1 MRREIDPSIASER
14 RRGGGSVRTRYV
26 VHLGARTDLGD
37 NTLAEHASNTWGLE
51 ALIESLTAGPRVKGV
66 VFASSRLVCRIGHQP
81 TSDEDYC
88 PTTAYG
94 ASKAEGERIVRRA
107 GLAVPWIIVR
117 PTSTWGPWFGVPY
130 RPFFENVLRG
140 RYVHP
145 RDIAVR
151 KSFGF
156 VGNTVHQLSELLR
169 RSTATMSGQTVYMA
183 DYEPLELGHSADLIR
198 AASQAEP
205 VPRVP
210 VHLPRTPHRGVGRR
224 RPAKAWMARAAAHEL
239 PPPKLLTE
247 MLYDVD
253 LLRTVVPSLP
263 YSLQEGIHHTLEWLH
278 RHSSL
283 PYSGASPALLGRT
296 HSPPKPRMPQGPTED
311 VADG

>member
-1 MRREIDPSIASER
+1 MTVPLLPAGSRVLVAGGSGFIGDQPRGVRESQRLDRQKHRPIASSQPRTPAMRRKIDPSIASER

-117 PTSTWGPWFGVPY
+117 PTSTWGLGSASRTGPSSRYAF
-130 RPFFENVLRG
+130 RG
-140 RYVHP
+140 
-145 RDIAVR
+145 
-151 KSFGF
+151 
-156 VGNTVHQLSELLR
+156 
-169 RSTATMSGQTVYMA
+169 
-183 DYEPLELGHSADLIR
+183 
-198 AASQAEP
+198 SQ
-205 VPRVP
+205 
-210 VHLPRTPHRGVGRR
+210 GVG
-224 RPAKAWMARAAAHEL
+224 
-239 PPPKLLTE
+239 
-247 MLYDVD
+247 
-253 LLRTVVPSLP
+253 
-263 YSLQEGIHHTLEWLH
+263 G
-278 RHSSL
+278 
-283 PYSGASPALLGRT
+283 
-296 HSPPKPRMPQGPTED
+296 
-311 VADG
+311 